1 DNHNNAIKP
10 TKEENFQIFL
20 KKVNERIEERGKFI
34 IKQICDKLDQK
45 DFNFYKEIKN
55 MDTIRFS
62 NEF

>member
-1 DNHNNAIKP
+1 MCIRDREDA
-10 TKEENFQIFL
+10 EEFPIFL

-45 DFNFYKEIKN
+45 DFNFYKEIEN
-55 MDTIRFS
+55 MDKIKFS

>member
-1 DNHNNAIKP
+1 MS
-10 TKEENFQIFL
+10 EL
-20 KKVNERIEERGKFI
+20 KNVVNLY